1 MFVNWSPF
9 IDTKY
14 RIYNS
19 GQAFILYKNV
29 LYHIGLGTYNSP
41 NSIQYYNKDTNEL
54 KFIKITD
61 KKYNSILKIQDG
73 FAIAVNDSNKNGYED
88 LLITYGDK
96 NKNILALYYL
106 DTVDHIWKY
115 KIIKNPRSFQNSSI
129 TITPYGYLVGNTED
143 APFIVRWNSNN
154 KSYEIDTNFVSYHP
168 GLKFNTRSIV
178 NFKGLIKDIDGFVLN
193 GINQRLRELD
203 TFKQYYFTMDKS
215 GIVIRPWLDNK
226 NMNTMSITFVNINPS
241 KGIYGF
247 LFGNWAQESYLY
259 MFKNGKYLKT
269 HVFEVSYCT
278 SVIAADFD
286 NDGKD
291 EIFFANGYLYNTLYR
306 VNDENNIQKI
316 EVGQAYNDSYYSPK
330 RLFYMLSSIVMD
342 IDKDGFLELYT
353 TAGYIFNT
361 GNNWFKVGTIYRN
374 GNRYLRVHPKNG
386 ESSSHQGAVVKIS
399 YHGKIYK
406 RIIDNGG
413 NAMSQCEPIAHFGL
427 GNYMGDID
435 VTVKWTDGT
444 KTHMKSVK
452 GNQTLF
458 IKKRDQKD
466 K

>member
-1 MFVNWSPF
+1 MFVSWSHF
-9 IDTKY
+9 VDTKY

-19 GQAFILYKNV
+19 GQAFILYEDV
-29 LYHIGLGTYNSP
+29 LYHICLGSYNSP
-41 NSIQYYNKDTNEL
+41 NSIQYYNKATGEL

-61 KKYNSILKIQDG
+61 KRYKSILKIQDG

-96 NKNILALYYL
+96 NSGILALYYL
-106 DTVDHIWKY
+106 DTSDKIWKY
-115 KIIKNPRSFQNSSI
+115 VLIKNPRKYRNSSI
-129 TITPYGYLVGNTED
+129 TITPYGYLVGNTGE
-143 APFIVRWNSNN
+143 APFMVRWNSSN
-154 KSYEIDTNFVSYHP
+154 KSYEVDTNFVKIHQE
-168 GLKFNTRSIV
+168 LQFRTRSIV

-193 GINQRLRELD
+193 GVNERLRAID
-203 TFKQYYFTMDKS
+203 TFKQYYFKMNDS
-215 GIVIRPWLDNK
+215 GIVINPWLDDRK
-226 NMNTMSITFVNINPS
+226 MNTMSVTFVNINPRR
-241 KGIYGF
+241 GIYGF

-306 VNDENNIQKI
+306 VHDENYIQKI
-316 EVGQAYNDSYYSPK
+316 EVGQAYNDSYYAPK
-330 RLFYMLSSIVMD
+330 GTFYMLSTIAMD

-361 GNNWFKVGTIYRN
+361 GNVWFKVGEIYRN
-374 GNRYLRVHPKNG
+374 GNRYLRVHPKNSK
-386 ESSSHQGAVVKIS
+386 SSSHQGAVVKIS
-399 YHGKIYK
+399 YEGKTYK

-413 NAMSQCEPIAHFGL
+413 NAMSQSEPIAHFGL
-427 GNYMGDID
+427 GNYTGDVD
-435 VTVKWTDGT
+435 VTIKWIDGT
-444 KTHMKSVK
+444 KTHMKGVK
-452 GNQTLF
+452 GNQVVNI
-458 IKKRDQKD
+458 IKHF
-466 K
+466 